1 MTGGTVVNQGNQLTA
16 DSKFIYQD
24 NDNDNLTRKSLLAT
38 GNYTQYA
45 YDA

>member
-1 MTGGTVVNQGNQLTA
+1 MDPSNQLTA
-16 DSKFIYQD
+16 DSKFTYQD

-45 YDA
+45 YGA